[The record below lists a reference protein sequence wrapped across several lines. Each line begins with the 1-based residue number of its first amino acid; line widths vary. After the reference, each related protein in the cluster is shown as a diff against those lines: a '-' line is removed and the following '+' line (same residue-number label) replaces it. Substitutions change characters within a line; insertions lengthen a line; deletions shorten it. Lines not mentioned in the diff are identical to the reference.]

1 MSEVLIHLKLDN
13 YLAQWL
19 INESGGVPV
28 VFKKHSVEND
38 ILCCNLKERPLFG
51 RKDKPGEGKLP
62 IALPYFKDRDPR
74 KYCFL
79 SKPARLALAE
89 CIRSR
94 FVMEL
99 WKDLHRFGNIG
110 KRKQD
115 LIWAWMDA
123 HGIEM
128 TETNW
133 NTIAKIYKRKR
144 DIYRKKKQRER
155 AKKS

>member
-38 ILCCNLKERPLFG
+38 ILHCNLKERPLFG
-51 RKDKPGEGKLP
+51 RKDKPGEGRLP

-94 FVMEL
+94 FVLEL
-99 WKDLHRFGNIG
+99 WKDLHKFGNIG

>member
-79 SKPARLALAE
+79 SKPARLALVK

-94 FVMEL
+94 FVTEL

-144 DIYRKKKQRER
+144 DIYRKRVQRKSVKKR
-155 AKKS
+155 

>member
-38 ILCCNLKERPLFG
+38 ILYCNLKERPLFG

-79 SKPARLALAE
+79 SKPARLALTE

-94 FVMEL
+94 FVLEL
-99 WKDLHRFGNIG
+99 WKDLHKFGNIG

-115 LIWAWMDA
+115 LIWAWMDT
-123 HGIEM
+123 HGIEA

-144 DIYRKKKQRER
+144 DIYRKRVQRNSVKKR
-155 AKKS
+155 

>member
-38 ILCCNLKERPLFG
+38 ILHCNLKERPLFG
-51 RKDKPGEGKLP
+51 RKDKPGNGKLP

-94 FVMEL
+94 FVLEL

-144 DIYRKKKQRER
+144 DIYRKKKQREKV
-155 AKKS
+155 KKS

>member
-115 LIWAWMDA
+115 LIWAWMDT

>member
-38 ILCCNLKERPLFG
+38 ILYCNLKERPLFG

>member
-1 MSEVLIHLKLDN
+1 MSEILIHLKIDN

-19 INESGGVPV
+19 IHECGGCPV
-28 VFKKHSVEND
+28 VFKKHSVENN
-38 ILCCNLKERPLFG
+38 ILYVNLKKRPLFG
-51 RKDKPGEGKLP
+51 KRDKPGEGKIP

-74 KYCFL
+74 EYNFL

-89 CIRSR
+89 CIRNR
-94 FVMEL
+94 FVVQL

-123 HGIEM
+123 HGIEA

-144 DIYRKKKQRER
+144 DIYRKREQRKD
-155 AKKS
+155 AKKG

>member
-38 ILCCNLKERPLFG
+38 ILYCNLKERPLFG

-79 SKPARLALAE
+79 SKPARLALTE

-94 FVMEL
+94 FVLEL

-115 LIWAWMDA
+115 LIWAWMDT
-123 HGIEM
+123 HGIEA

-144 DIYRKKKQRER
+144 DIYRKRVQRNSVKKR
-155 AKKS
+155 

>member
-38 ILCCNLKERPLFG
+38 ILYCNLKERPLFG

-94 FVMEL
+94 FVLEL

-144 DIYRKKKQRER
+144 DIYRKKKQREKV
-155 AKKS
+155 KKS

>member
-1 MSEVLIHLKLDN
+1 MSDVLIHLKMET

-28 VFKKHSVEND
+28 MFKKNSAEND
-38 ILCCNLKERPLFG
+38 ILRINLKKRPLFG
-51 RKDKPGEGKLP
+51 RKDKPGEGKVP
-62 IALPYFKDRDPR
+62 IALPYFKDLDPR
-74 KYCFL
+74 DYNFL
-79 SKPARLALAE
+79 SKPARLALTE

-123 HGIEM
+123 HGIEA

-133 NTIAKIYKRKR
+133 KNV
-144 DIYRKKKQRER
+144 KKG
-155 AKKS
+155 

>member
-1 MSEVLIHLKLDN
+1 MSDVLIHLKMET

-28 VFKKHSVEND
+28 VFKKNSAEND
-38 ILCCNLKERPLFG
+38 ILRINLKKRPLFG
-51 RKDKPGEGKLP
+51 RKDKPGEGKVP
-62 IALPYFKDRDPR
+62 IALPYFKDLDPR
-74 KYCFL
+74 DYNFL
-79 SKPARLALAE
+79 SKPARLALTE

-123 HGIEM
+123 HGIEA

-133 NTIAKIYKRKR
+133 NTIAKIYMRKR
-144 DIYRKKKQRER
+144 DIYRKRVQRKNVKKG
-155 AKKS
+155 

>member
-1 MSEVLIHLKLDN
+1 MSNVLIHLKMET

-19 INESGGVPV
+19 INESGGSPV
-28 VFKKHSVEND
+28 VFKKNSAEND
-38 ILCCNLKERPLFG
+38 ILRINLKKRPLFG
-51 RKDKPGEGKLP
+51 RKDKPGEGKVP
-62 IALPYFKDRDPR
+62 VALPYFKDKDPR
-74 KYCFL
+74 EYNFL
-79 SKPARLALAE
+79 SKPARLALTE
-89 CIRSR
+89 CIRTR

-123 HGIEM
+123 HGIEA

-133 NTIAKIYKRKR
+133 NTVAKIYMRKR
-144 DIYRKKKQRER
+144 DIYRKRVQRNNQ
-155 AKKS
+155 KKS

>member
-38 ILCCNLKERPLFG
+38 ILYCNLKERPLFG
-51 RKDKPGEGKLP
+51 RKDKPGDGKLP

-94 FVMEL
+94 FVLEL

-144 DIYRKKKQRER
+144 DIYRKKKQREN
-155 AKKS
+155 AKKC

>member
-38 ILCCNLKERPLFG
+38 ILYCNLKERPLFG

-79 SKPARLALAE
+79 SKPARLALTE

-94 FVMEL
+94 FVLEL

-115 LIWAWMDA
+115 LIWAWMDT
-123 HGIEM
+123 HGIEA
-128 TETNW
+128 TETN
-133 NTIAKIYKRKR
+133 
-144 DIYRKKKQRER
+144 
-155 AKKS
+155 

>member
-38 ILCCNLKERPLFG
+38 ILYCNLKERPLFG

-79 SKPARLALAE
+79 SKPARLALTE

-94 FVMEL
+94 FVLEL
-99 WKDLHRFGNIG
+99 WKDLHKFGNIG

-123 HGIEM
+123 HGIEA

-144 DIYRKKKQRER
+144 DIYRKRVQRNSVKKR
-155 AKKS
+155 

>member
-79 SKPARLALAE
+79 SKPARLALTE

>member
-38 ILCCNLKERPLFG
+38 ILYCNLKERPLFG
-51 RKDKPGEGKLP
+51 RKDKPGDGKLP

-94 FVMEL
+94 FVLEL

-144 DIYRKKKQRER
+144 DIYRKKKQREKV
-155 AKKS
+155 KKS

>member
-38 ILCCNLKERPLFG
+38 ILHCNLKERPLFG
-51 RKDKPGEGKLP
+51 RKDKPGDGKLP

-94 FVMEL
+94 FVLEL

-144 DIYRKKKQRER
+144 DIYRKKKQREKV
-155 AKKS
+155 KKS